1 MRGIQTFVIG
11 LLVISA
17 VVMFAGILLEP
28 ITAVVADS
36 SAVQEMGWDS
46 EAVDIQNTILRWVPL
61 MFIGYLL
68 TWAVMWAI
76 RRERTT
82 GVRR

>member
-17 VVMFAGILLEP
+17 VVLFAGVLLEP
-28 ITAVVADS
+28 ITEVVLAS

-46 EAVDIQNTILRWVPL
+46 EAVDIQNTILRWIPL

-82 GVRR
+82 GMRR

>member
-17 VVMFAGILLEP
+17 VVLFAGILLEP
-28 ITAVVADS
+28 ITEVVLAS

-46 EAVDIQNTILRWVPL
+46 AAVDIQNTILRWIPL

-82 GVRR
+82 GMRR

>member
-1 MRGIQTFVIG
+1 MRGIQTFIIG

-17 VVMFAGILLEP
+17 VVMFAGVLLEP
-28 ITAVVADS
+28 ITEVVLAS
-36 SAVQEMGWDS
+36 SAVQEMGWDNV
-46 EAVDIQNTILRWVPL
+46 AVDIQNTILRWIPL

>member
-1 MRGIQTFVIG
+1 MRAIQTFIIG

-17 VVMFAGILLEP
+17 VVMFAGVLLEP
-28 ITAVVADS
+28 ITEVVLAS
-36 SAVQEMGWDS
+36 SAVQEMGWDNV
-46 EAVDIQNTILRWVPL
+46 AVDIQNTILRWIPL